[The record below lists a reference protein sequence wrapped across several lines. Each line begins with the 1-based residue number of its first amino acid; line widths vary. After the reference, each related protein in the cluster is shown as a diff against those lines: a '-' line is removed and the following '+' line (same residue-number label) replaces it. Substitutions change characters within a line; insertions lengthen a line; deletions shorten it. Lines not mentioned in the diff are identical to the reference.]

1 MANKRL
7 REIIGVFSS
16 VGLTTLKEKNKPLD
30 AKTAPRKLRQAFEK
44 LGPSFVKIGQILST
58 RSDLLPDI
66 YIKELSKLQN
76 DVLPLP
82 HEVVMSAIEAELTE
96 SIVQVFQWVSDDPL
110 ASGSVA
116 QTHRARLFSGQE
128 VVIKIQRPHLA
139 EIVEEDLNLL
149 IRLSKKVPRSFLP
162 MVDLTDVLN
171 QLKESLIVE
180 IDFRNEAQAMIDF
193 AANNQSVKC
202 IAVPKV
208 YEEYTTE
215 HMIVEEYVDGIP
227 INHYENLIKEGYD
240 LEDIGKKLMLSFIKQ
255 VFKDGYFHGDPHPGN
270 LFIRDGKIYFID
282 FGIMGR
288 LEDGMKAA
296 LNDILYSFTSQDVDG
311 MTRAVLSVTSFDNSL
326 NKVELSQDVE
336 RMLAKYS
343 SLDLGVLSITDLLE
357 DLVKVF
363 VNNRL
368 KASSQITILEKAALQ
383 IEGIFRE
390 LAPDVDLMTLAKNYF
405 IENMGPDLL
414 KQALNKE
421 TLLIELFYLLKNGK
435 NVPRRINQLLEQVLN
450 GRILVNHDFYD
461 YNNRVKTVNRI
472 ANRFV
477 LSLIFLALIL
487 AASVLSFNP
496 VMTNLS
502 HILFGLA
509 GLVFLSLIYLIFTSN
524 K

>member
-1 MANKRL
+1 M
-7 REIIGVFSS
+7 
-16 VGLTTLKEKNKPLD
+16 
-30 AKTAPRKLRQAFEK
+30 
-44 LGPSFVKIGQILST
+44 
-58 RSDLLPDI
+58 
-66 YIKELSKLQN
+66 
-76 DVLPLP
+76 
-82 HEVVMSAIEAELTE
+82 
-96 SIVQVFQWVSDDPL
+96 
-110 ASGSVA
+110 
-116 QTHRARLFSGQE
+116 
-128 VVIKIQRPHLA
+128 
-139 EIVEEDLNLL
+139 
-149 IRLSKKVPRSFLP
+149 
-162 MVDLTDVLN
+162 
-171 QLKESLIVE
+171 
-180 IDFRNEAQAMIDF
+180 
-193 AANNQSVKC
+193 
-202 IAVPKV
+202 
-208 YEEYTTE
+208 
-215 HMIVEEYVDGIP
+215 
-227 INHYENLIKEGYD
+227 
-240 LEDIGKKLMLSFIKQ
+240 
-255 VFKDGYFHGDPHPGN
+255 
-270 LFIRDGKIYFID
+270 
-282 FGIMGR
+282 
-288 LEDGMKAA
+288 
-296 LNDILYSFTSQDVDG
+296 
-311 MTRAVLSVTSFDNSL
+311 
-326 NKVELSQDVE
+326 
-336 RMLAKYS
+336 
-343 SLDLGVLSITDLLE
+343 LSITDLLE